1 MNERLGM
8 VTIFLSVIWAT
19 FLICFLTCSMVCA
32 VQGEDEPTNE
42 SWTRLAEAGFD
53 LQQLDGLRRRNSQP
67 LTGEDRQPMDE
78 LLTAVDQWDQNGFE
92 SIRPL
97 GLLDLLADTG
107 NSVCRR
113 VRMIGK
119 VRQCL
124 RIKADLDS
132 VKEDA
137 HPGDSF
143 QLTIFPDLDGQK
155 ITVKSPAG
163 DRVPYGRFA
172 VTVRTSRLPKGET
185 EQSLLEKRVQIDGF
199 HYRFWR
205 YDSVFSGQ
213 QGLKGQIGALVIGG
227 PIKVLKKPS
236 VASLD
241 MVIMWIVGVL
251 ALGLIALGW
260 YGRAKTGSDRT
271 YDAYRIC
278 CPKTGKSIEP
288 AFLRWSQCPFLLRAL
303 ELSDQVR
310 DIFCLNFRGFCK
322 TNTVALSAQ
331 L

>member
-1 MNERLGM
+1 MNERLGTAILKSA
-8 VTIFLSVIWAT
+8 VWTAFLT
-19 FLICFLTCSMVCA
+19 CFLTCSMVWA
-32 VQGEDEPTNE
+32 MQGEGEGEDKPTNE
-42 SWTRLAEAGFD
+42 SWTRLSETGFD
-53 LQQLDGLRRRNSQP
+53 VQQLDGLRRRNSQP

-78 LLTAVDQWDQNGFE
+78 LLTAVNQWDQNRFE

-107 NSVCRR
+107 ESVCRR
-113 VRMIGK
+113 VQLIGK

-132 VKEDA
+132 VEEDA
-137 HPGDSF
+137 HPGDTF

-155 ITVKSPAG
+155 ITVKSPEG
-163 DRVPYGRFA
+163 NRVPYGRFA

-271 YDAYRIC
+271 YDAL
-278 CPKTGKSIEP
+278 PDMLPEDWKV
-288 AFLRWSQCPFLLRAL
+288 
-303 ELSDQVR
+303 D
-310 DIFCLNFRGFCK
+310 
-322 TNTVALSAQ
+322 
-331 L
+331 